1 MNTMMKAAVVRYPG
15 PPDVLEW
22 ADVETPRPGPGEVVI
37 EIKASGVNNADL
49 LQCQGLYPVPPDDS
63 PLLGL
68 ECSGTISALGSE
80 VDGWA
85 VGDEVCALL
94 NGGGYAQAVAV
105 PSTQLLAKPAE
116 LSFEEAASLPEAA
129 CTVYSNI
136 AMLARLQPG
145 ETFLVHGGTSG
156 IGSLAIQWAKG
167 LGAHVL
173 TTAGTPHKVAQAV
186 ALGADAAIN
195 YREEDFA
202 GAVRK
207 ATNGRGADVILDI
220 VGAPYLAR
228 NIRCLAPDG
237 RIVMIGGDVSPTV
250 LGIGELM
257 AKRGSV
263 AATTLRSR
271 SPRQKAAIVD
281 AVRSDLW
288 PMVTDGRIRPVV
300 GNTVPMHEASRAH
313 QLLAE
318 GNVVGKVVMTV

>member
-1 MNTMMKAAVVRYPG
+1 MNTMMKAVVARYPG

-22 ADVETPRPGPGEVVI
+22 ADVDAPRPGPGEVVI
-37 EIKASGVNNADL
+37 DIRASGVNNADL
-49 LQCQGLYPVPPDDS
+49 LERQGLYPVPPDHS
-63 PLLGL
+63 PVLGL

-105 PSTQLLAKPAE
+105 PSTQLLAKPAK

-129 CTVYSNI
+129 CTVYANI
-136 AMLARLQPG
+136 GMLARLRPG

-156 IGSLAIQWAKG
+156 IGSLAVQWAKA
-167 LGAHVL
+167 LGAYVL
-173 TTAGTPHKVAQAV
+173 ATAGTPHKVARA
-186 ALGADAAIN
+186 ASLGADVAIN
-195 YREEDFA
+195 HREEDFTI
-202 GAVRK
+202 AVCE
-207 ATNGRGADVILDI
+207 ATNGRGADVILDM

-228 NIRCLAPDG
+228 NIRALARDG
-237 RIVMIGGDVSPTV
+237 RIVMIGGDVSSTV

-271 SPRQKAAIVD
+271 SRSQKAEIVD
-281 AVRSDLW
+281 AVRTKLW
-288 PMVTDGRIRPVV
+288 PMVADGRIRPVV
-300 GNTVPMHEASRAH
+300 GHIVPMDEASRAH